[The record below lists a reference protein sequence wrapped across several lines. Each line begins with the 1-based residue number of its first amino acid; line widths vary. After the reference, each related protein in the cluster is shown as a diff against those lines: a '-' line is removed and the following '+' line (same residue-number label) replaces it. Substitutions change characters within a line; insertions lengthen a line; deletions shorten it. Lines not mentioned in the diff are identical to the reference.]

1 MIICICNRVSDREIT
16 RCARSGMD
24 FEDIQLEL
32 GVATQ
37 CGQCEDSARGIHAR
51 CRTEHT
57 IAFISNSAASQPA
70 RHVEEDLPWN
80 SLLPLAAA

>member
-16 RCARSGMD
+16 RCARGGMA

-51 CRTEHT
+51 CATEHT
-57 IAFISNSAASQPA
+57 IAFIQN
-70 RHVEEDLPWN
+70 L
-80 SLLPLAAA
+80 SLIHI